1 MKKFIKQNF
10 YSIGIT
16 IITVVLLYVNISNLQ
31 IIKNQETK
39 INNLKGYVNDLYKI
53 NDITNDYANRLKEKN
68 DFVDVRNN
76 NDNSAISMQFCC
88 GGIQPPTLA
97 MSMQ

>member
-31 IIKNQETK
+31 IIKNQENK
-39 INNLKGYVNDLYKI
+39 INNLKEYVNDLYKI

-68 DFVDVRNN
+68 DFVNVRNN
-76 NDNSAISMQFCC
+76 NDLKFE
-88 GGIQPPTLA
+88 LDLHR
-97 MSMQ
+97 

>member
-31 IIKNQETK
+31 IIKSQETR
-39 INNLKGYVNDLYKI
+39 INNLKEYVNHLYEI

-76 NDNSAISMQFCC
+76 NDLKFEMD
-88 GGIQPPTLA
+88 LHR
-97 MSMQ
+97 

>member
-1 MKKFIKQNF
+1 MKKIIKQNL

-16 IITVVLLYVNISNLQ
+16 IITIVLFYVNISNLQ
-31 IIKNQETK
+31 IIENQETK
-39 INNLKGYVNDLYKI
+39 IDNLKEYVNHLYEI

-76 NDNSAISMQFCC
+76 NDIKFEIDLNR
-88 GGIQPPTLA
+88 
-97 MSMQ
+97 

>member
-31 IIKNQETK
+31 IIKKQETK

-68 DFVDVRNN
+68 DLVNVRNN
-76 NDNSAISMQFCC
+76 NDLKFE
-88 GGIQPPTLA
+88 LDLHR
-97 MSMQ
+97 